1 VGEGA
6 SHGVESVLAG
16 SGPCHMTARRPG
28 SRGYLTYARA
38 SVTVPVIA
46 IFVGREGIAWLWSSM
61 NGVRPLTWT
70 SGCARASR
78 SRLQDHLASRR
89 SPAHHL
95 AASGVARRTGAA
107 GRVERQLGSRM
118 PVEAVGDL
126 GYTGVDAI
134 TIVPYRTSPGGT
146 LDEGHKQFNVGLSRI
161 RAAPPS
167 SAPTPSTS
175 KPGAC
180 YPRKAV
186 GTALRPTNTVRC

>member
-1 VGEGA
+1 
-6 SHGVESVLAG
+6 
-16 SGPCHMTARRPG
+16 
-28 SRGYLTYARA
+28 
-38 SVTVPVIA
+38 
-46 IFVGREGIAWLWSSM
+46 
-61 NGVRPLTWT
+61 
-70 SGCARASR
+70 
-78 SRLQDHLASRR
+78 
-89 SPAHHL
+89 
-95 AASGVARRTGAA
+95 
-107 GRVERQLGSRM
+107 M

-134 TIVPYRTSPGGT
+134 TIVPYRSPPGGT